1 MPLESEPRLRI
12 VGIGPGGD
20 LITRQAQQAITEASC
35 VVGFRPYLEMVRGLI
50 GERQVVSTGMGREVD
65 RAREAVRL
73 LEEGDVALI
82 SSGDPNVYGMAGLGL
97 EIASR
102 AGLSHRVDV
111 VPGVTSFAAA
121 ACAAGICFR
130 RSIAMISLSDLLT
143 PWSNIERRAALALEL
158 GISIAFYNPRSKKR
172 TWQFRRVLE
181 MMDERVE
188 RLDRNEVILA
198 RNVARPDEEIR
209 TTTATDLLENDR
221 LMEWVDMSTLAIKIG
236 DGVSRGSA
244 LHNSAINLV
253 GVGPGDPNQLTLEA
267 EKIIGES
274 SLVMGARRY
283 LGIVDCLVQGKTASQ
298 SGSWPERTASRL
310 KMAREEA
317 AWGGRATIL
326 SGGDPSLFGSAHRIT
341 KELPV
346 HISPGLSAFSALAA
360 RAGAP
365 LVNDTVLLSGLDD
378 NALPQLLDSGFAAVL
393 YNIDAPRLRMA
404 TKIAANRPCAIARD
418 LGRREERMVVQPGE
432 DVRFLDGGR
441 FTMVIGGEGSNL
453 DGGRIITRRGYQT
466 KYSY

>member
-20 LITRQAQQAITEASC
+20 LITRQAVRAITEASY
-35 VVGFRPYLEMVRGLI
+35 VLGYRPYLEMVRGLI

-65 RAREAVRL
+65 RAREAVKL

-97 EIASR
+97 EMASIE
-102 AGLSHRVDV
+102 GLSHRVDV

-143 PWSNIERRAALALEL
+143 PWSSIERRAALALEL

-172 TWQFRRVLE
+172 TWQLRRVLD
-181 MMDERVE
+181 MMDESAE
-188 RLDRNEVILA
+188 LLLA

-209 TTTATDLLENDR
+209 TTTATDLLESDR

-244 LHNSAINLV
+244 LPNSAINLV
-253 GVGPGDPNQLTLEA
+253 GVGPGDPDQLTLEA
-267 EKIIGES
+267 ERIIGEA

-283 LGIVDCLVQGKTASQ
+283 LGIVEGLVQGRAVSQ
-298 SGSWPERTASRL
+298 SGSWPERIASRL
-310 KMAREEA
+310 KMAGEEA
-317 AWGGRATIL
+317 ARGGRATIL
-326 SGGDPSLFGSAHRIT
+326 SGGDPSLFGSAHRIA

-365 LVNDTVLLSGLDD
+365 LVNDAVLLSGLDED
-378 NALPQLLDSGFAAVL
+378 ALPRLLDSGFAAVL

-404 TKIAANRPCAIARD
+404 AEIAANRPCAIARD
-418 LGRREERMVVQPGE
+418 LGRREEMMMVQPGE